1 MGGKTCFSTAQNS
14 LCDMIVLFPM
24 TLLILLLDRSAF
36 FSAHL
41 QQKSSQ
47 GTFAKL
53 YIKSKALVKYTQPI
67 INYMRIDYLKLRHR
81 HECMSR
87 SPWRMLSKMQ
97 WLVTRAI
104 LWAIYVSYP
113 TERRCNWMNHWRHIS
128 SFSLVHVTM
137 YLWRKR
143 LRKGLVIFS
152 KPRMS

>member
-97 WLVTRAI
+97 
-104 LWAIYVSYP
+104 
-113 TERRCNWMNHWRHIS
+113 
-128 SFSLVHVTM
+128 
-137 YLWRKR
+137 
-143 LRKGLVIFS
+143 
-152 KPRMS
+152 

>member
-1 MGGKTCFSTAQNS
+1 M
-14 LCDMIVLFPM
+14 CDMIVLFPM

-53 YIKSKALVKYTQPI
+53 YIKSEALVKSTQPI

-97 WLVTRAI
+97 
-104 LWAIYVSYP
+104 
-113 TERRCNWMNHWRHIS
+113 
-128 SFSLVHVTM
+128 
-137 YLWRKR
+137 
-143 LRKGLVIFS
+143 
-152 KPRMS
+152 